1 MATLPPPRERPTG
14 RLRPQRRSDEP
25 HSSPLL
31 FAGSLVARSL
41 VLAALAATA
50 LLVALAAW
58 FGLKAAL
65 RVDPVIG
72 RERVWLQYG
81 HFRPPYAVVRLEDGK
96 YSVPGRVYD
105 VSVEA
110 SVPVNENNLELGNF
124 MVAVNLLDSA
134 GNRVVNASRP
144 ALLSPTECLP
154 QPAPASKSLFRLPS
168 LLALPLSL
176 LPIPRLPSF
185 FVSSSLLPSR
195 CAPLQTLDIP
205 LLESTSFVSPVQSS
219 SRGWL
224 GHRRATRAPRG
235 AGPVKSVWVE
245 IGRRD
250 AHPHHE
256 AFDLAGIEEGDVD
269 EQAVVARRGREDGGG
284 RESRVREL
292 QVHESWL
299 RIEVKPTG
307 LRSLVN
313 YHPYLSF
320 LFFVPSFLLFEA
332 LAALAVWAWWVAT
345 SGPAPSAA
353 SAPQADWWTHQYD
366 RKAAESEEKEVKPL
380 LTPLEVTTEG
390 EDEEERARR
399 MRMRLG
405 RGGVGMTA
413 FGTDGEEEDLESV
426 GGGISEREETED
438 GGRARVKEEDREEPD
453 FGETGTLA
461 GSATTRRT
469 ASTFGPSLAPTTATT
484 ASSRA
489 TGLSSAGLRGR
500 TTGGG
505 ADDS

>member
-1 MATLPPPRERPTG
+1 MATLPTPRERPTG
-14 RLRPQRRSDEP
+14 RTRSPTVSEGP
-25 HSSPLL
+25 HKSPLL
-31 FAGSLVARSL
+31 FAGSLVARSF

-58 FGLKAAL
+58 FGLKSAL

-72 RERVWLQYG
+72 RERIWLQYG

-124 MVAVNLLDSA
+124 MVAVSLLDSA

-168 LLALPLSL
+168 LLTLPLSF
-176 LPIPRLPSF
+176 LPIPRFPSF
-185 FVSSSLLPSR
+185 FASSSLLPSR
-195 CAPLQTLDIP
+195 CAPLQMLDIP

-224 GHRRATRAPRG
+224 SRRRASRTPRG

-256 AFDLAGIEEGDVD
+256 AFDLAGMEEGDVD
-269 EQAVVARRGREDGGG
+269 AQAIVTGRGRENERG
-284 RESRVREL
+284 RERRVREL

-307 LRSLVN
+307 LRSLVY

-320 LFFVPSFLLFEA
+320 FFFVPSFLLFEA

-345 SGPAPSAA
+345 SGPPTPVSP
-353 SAPQADWWTHQYD
+353 APQADWWTQQHD
-366 RKAAESEEKEVKPL
+366 RKTVESEEEEVKPL
-380 LTPLEVTTEG
+380 LTPSEVTTEG

-399 MRMRLG
+399 IRMRLG

-413 FGTDGEEEDLESV
+413 FGTEGEEDLESF
-426 GGGISEREETED
+426 GGGISEREEVED
-438 GGRARVKEEDREEPD
+438 GGRPRVKEEDRGEPE

-461 GSATTRRT
+461 G
-469 ASTFGPSLAPTTATT
+469 
-484 ASSRA
+484 
-489 TGLSSAGLRGR
+489 
-500 TTGGG
+500 
-505 ADDS
+505 

>member
-1 MATLPPPRERPTG
+1 MATLPLPRERPGGRTRSHTG
-14 RLRPQRRSDEP
+14 SEEP
-25 HSSPLL
+25 HRSPLL
-31 FAGSLVARSL
+31 FAGSLVARSF
-41 VLAALAATA
+41 VLAALAGTA

-124 MVAVNLLDSA
+124 MVAVSLLDSA
-134 GNRVVNASRP
+134 GNRIVNASRP
-144 ALLSPTECLP
+144 ALLSPTECLL
-154 QPAPASKSLFRLPS
+154 QPAPASKSLFHLPS
-168 LLALPLSL
+168 LLTLPLSF
-176 LPIPRLPSF
+176 LPIPRLPSLF
-185 FVSSSLLPSR
+185 ASSSLLPSR

-219 SRGWL
+219 SLGWL
-224 GHRRATRAPRG
+224 RRRRATRAPRG

-256 AFDLAGIEEGDVD
+256 AFDLAGVEEGDVY
-269 EQAVVARRGREDGGG
+269 EQAVVARRGRENERG
-284 RESRVREL
+284 RERRVREL

-307 LRSLVN
+307 LRSLVY

-320 LFFVPSFLLFEA
+320 LFFVPSFLLFEG

-345 SGPAPSAA
+345 SGPSTPASPAPHAA
-353 SAPQADWWTHQYD
+353 WWTHEHD
-366 RKAAESEEKEVKPL
+366 RKAAESEEEVKPL
-380 LTPLEVTTEG
+380 LTPSEVTTEG
-390 EDEEERARR
+390 EEEEERARR
-399 MRMRLG
+399 IRMRLG
-405 RGGVGMTA
+405 RAGVGMSA
-413 FGTDGEEEDLESV
+413 FGIEGEEKDLESV
-426 GGGISEREETED
+426 GSGISEREEAED
-438 GGRARVKEEDREEPD
+438 GGRARVKEEDREEPE
-453 FGETGTLA
+453 FGDTGTLA

-484 ASSRA
+484 ATSRT

-500 TTGGG
+500 MTGSG